1 MLRLI
6 EYNYPLL
13 FSRFEFVYDCVC
25 VFCFVSVLCTCEF
38 FFLVVVI
45 FDYISLKENKNK
57 HFPDI
62 VCWQKPSYHFCMCLF
77 YFLEICKSQWLIS
90 SSSCLPSFHSFWML
104 AVQLCVPFVCN
115 ETSFEWERVLLL
127 LRLLLPTQCETK
139 VTNNFYQ
146 QSILH
151 VAARLSIYIS
161 SWFHCRVYM
170 QNSTATQSL

>member
-13 FSRFEFVYDCVC
+13 FSRFEFVYVCVC

-38 FFLVVVI
+38 FFPCGSYFWLH
-45 FDYISLKENKNK
+45 FLKREQKQT
-57 HFPDI
+57 FP
-62 VCWQKPSYHFCMCLF
+62 WYCLLTKTKLSF
-77 YFLEICKSQWLIS
+77 LYVFILFLEICKSQWLIS

-104 AVQLCVPFVCN
+104 AVQFCVPFVCN

-151 VAARLSIYIS
+151 VVARLAIYIS